1 MRQDC
6 CKELI
11 AVDDRSYRWL
21 PSFVGALIKRDKN
34 RIAVDDRS
42 YRWLPSFVG
51 ALIKRDKNTIAVDD
65 RSYRVVTVI
74 VGALIKRDEY
84 PRQSR
89 SRSMTAP
96 TGWLP
101 LFVGALIKREP
112 HGIKHNSA
120 PSPSGRGLG

>member
-34 RIAVDDRS
+34 
-42 YRWLPSFVG
+42 
-51 ALIKRDKNTIAVDD
+51 TIAVDD
-65 RSYRVVTVI
+65 RSY
-74 VGALIKRDEY
+74 
-84 PRQSR
+84 
-89 SRSMTAP
+89 
-96 TGWLP
+96 GWLP